1 MGWYDHVPDASVVVD
16 CEGGRHVVR
25 WSAGDLALDAHPDV
39 AAERVLVALGGTPPA
54 CLAVADLWEAAVA
67 DGGFLW
73 EWAAGDIGP
82 ARRAWLQTALER
94 VRNEG
99 VQEFLHRL
107 PIRRAE
113 RMGRVL
119 AMLPPTMVD
128 RAAMAVAWRLEA
140 DPDPSLDEPLAEA
153 VGRRLRR
160 AFVASVGGLGGVQT
174 AALVP
179 LRWRVE
185 GRSHPP
191 AVTGRLAGR
200 SSAVVVTVGASWL
213 AHVWAR
219 QVTVVEGA
227 MVLAAT
233 EREGGLDTT
242 MLQWRPAG
250 GGLEPHLRTVSVEHV
265 DGRWRRR
272 RDQGAVAAGGRTTRL
287 VSPPQSR

>member
-1 MGWYDHVPDASVVVD
+1 MAWYDQVPDASLVVD

-25 WSAGDLALDAHPDV
+25 WSAGGLVLDAHPDV
-39 AAERVLVALGGTPPA
+39 AAERVLVALGGVRPA
-54 CLAVADLWEAAVA
+54 CLAMADLWEAAVA

-73 EWAAGDIGP
+73 EWAADEVSP
-82 ARRAWLQTALER
+82 ARRAWLHTALER
-94 VRNEG
+94 LRNEG

-107 PIRRAE
+107 PIGRAE

-119 AMLPPTMVD
+119 AVLPPALVD

-140 DPDPSLDEPLAEA
+140 EPDPSLDEPLAEA

-179 LRWRVE
+179 FRYRVE
-185 GRSHPP
+185 RGSPAP

-200 SSAVVVTVGASWL
+200 SSSVVVTVGASWL

-219 QVTVVEGA
+219 QVAVVGGA
-227 MVLAAT
+227 MVLAAD
-233 EREGGLDTT
+233 EDVDGLATVV
-242 MLQWRPAG
+242 LEWCPAA
-250 GGLEPHLRTVSVEHV
+250 GGLEPRLRTVAVEHR

-272 RDQGAVAAGGRTTRL
+272 PDHGSGAAGDSTRL
-287 VSPPQSR
+287 VSPPPSR